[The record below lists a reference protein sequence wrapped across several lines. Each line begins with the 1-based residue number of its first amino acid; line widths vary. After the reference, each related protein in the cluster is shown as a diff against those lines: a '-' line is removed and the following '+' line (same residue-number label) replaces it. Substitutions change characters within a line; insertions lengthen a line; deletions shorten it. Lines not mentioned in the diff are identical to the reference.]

1 MSTAAQDMLAKMQKG
16 GGVQANPDD
25 FYVKLIISKQRRRLL
40 MFGLSMAFAVMVFLV
55 AFTWRSPNA
64 TWLAMSLPIIGTGL
78 IVTLIPITEDWAY
91 RPWQS
96 SARQYEKHFHY
107 RR

>member
-1 MSTAAQDMLAKMQKG
+1 MSSTAQDMLAKMQKDRS
-16 GGVQANPDD
+16 VRADPSD
-25 FYVKLIISKQRRRLL
+25 FYVKLVISKQRRRLL
-40 MFGLSMAFAVMVFLV
+40 MVGLSAAFVVMVFLV
-55 AFTWRSPNA
+55 ALTWRSPNA

>member
-1 MSTAAQDMLAKMQKG
+1 LT
-16 GGVQANPDD
+16 V
-25 FYVKLIISKQRRRLL
+25 
-40 MFGLSMAFAVMVFLV
+40 GLSAAFIVMVLLV

-64 TWLAMSLPIIGTGL
+64 TWLSMSLPIIGTGL